1 MMGKVGMAICFLAV
15 CGLDGGGLEL
25 AHAVAMT
32 AAGLPMVIC
41 GIRKSEM
48 FY

>member
-1 MMGKVGMAICFLAV
+1 MIGKVGVAICFLAA

-25 AHAVAMT
+25 AQAVAMV
-32 AAGLPMVIC
+32 AAGAPMVIY
-41 GIRKSEM
+41 GAKKSEM